1 MKDSFLIYK
10 SFYKPISR
18 LSDKQLGS
26 LFRAIFKYQLGE
38 EVTVEEDIEMAFE
51 FFKNQFEIDELKYQ
65 GIVERNRN
73 NGRKGGNDKNS
84 EAVKSKSSGSQ
95 TSHSAPNN
103 PVGAKR
109 ASGGLN
115 DNENDNEN
123 DLKETSLSRSKEKA
137 VGVSEHK
144 PPTPNNNFVYDK
156 PIEELREI
164 LLSQQSW
171 IETIS
176 MNNHI
181 NESDAIAYIEAF
193 IRKLQNEGV
202 SKKSVSDAQ
211 KHFARWLNIEL
222 DKKQHESNK
231 INQRPATEL
240 SKQERAARFAADAIA
255 YLAAGDNRALQDGG
269 ESDVPF

>member
-18 LSDKQLGS
+18 LSDKQLGR

-65 GIVERNRN
+65 SIVERNRN

-84 EAVKSKSSGSQ
+84 ETVKSKSSGSQ
-95 TSHSAPNN
+95 TSHSTPNN

-115 DNENDNEN
+115 DNDNDN
-123 DLKETSLSRSKEKA
+123 DLKETSLSRSKEKEDDFGKD
-137 VGVSEHK
+137 V
-144 PPTPNNNFVYDK
+144 DK
-156 PIEELREI
+156 PLTELREE
-164 LLSQQSW
+164 LLSNQTW
-171 IETIS
+171 IETLS

-181 NESDAIAYIEAF
+181 DENESRLYIEAY
-193 IRKLQNEGV
+193 IRKLQNEGIAR
-202 SKKSVSDAQ
+202 KSVSDAQ
-211 KHFARWLNIEL
+211 QHFARWLIIEL
-222 DKKQHESNK
+222 KRARDEQSGIHQKPNSK
-231 INQRPATEL
+231 T
-240 SKQERAARFAADAIA
+240 KQERVEEFAKAIA
-255 YLAAGDNRALQDGG
+255 TKLATGDTGNLQDGG
-269 ESDVPF
+269 ESALPF

>member
-18 LSDKQLGS
+18 LSDKQLGR

-84 EAVKSKSSGSQ
+84 ETVKTKSSGSQ
-95 TSHSAPNN
+95 ASHSTPNN

-115 DNENDNEN
+115 DNENDN
-123 DLKETSLSRSKEKA
+123 DLKETSLSRSKEKEEDFGKD
-137 VGVSEHK
+137 V
-144 PPTPNNNFVYDK
+144 DK
-156 PIEELREI
+156 PLTELREE
-164 LLSQQSW
+164 LLSNQTW
-171 IETIS
+171 IETLS

-181 NESDAIAYIEAF
+181 DESASRLYIEAY
-193 IRKLQNEGV
+193 IRKLQNEGIAR
-202 SKKSVSDAQ
+202 KSVSDAQ
-211 KHFARWLNIEL
+211 KHFANWLRIEL
-222 DKKQHESNK
+222 KRARDEQSGIHQKPNSKTKK
-231 INQRPATEL
+231 
-240 SKQERAARFAADAIA
+240 ERYAEFAEAIA
-255 YLAAGDNRALQDGG
+255 TKLATGDTGNLQDGG
-269 ESDVPF
+269 ESALPF

>member
-18 LSDKQLGS
+18 LSDKQLGR

-84 EAVKSKSSGSQ
+84 ETVKSKSSVSQ
-95 TSHSAPNN
+95 TSHSTPNN

-115 DNENDNEN
+115 DNENDN
-123 DLKETSLSRSKEKA
+123 DLKETSLSRSKEKEEDFGKD
-137 VGVSEHK
+137 V
-144 PPTPNNNFVYDK
+144 DK
-156 PIEELREI
+156 PLTELREE
-164 LLSQQSW
+164 LLSNQTW
-171 IETIS
+171 IETLS
-176 MNNHI
+176 TNNHI
-181 NESDAIAYIEAF
+181 DESESRLYIEAY
-193 IRKLQNEGV
+193 IRKLQNEGIAR
-202 SKKSVSDAQ
+202 KSVSDAQ
-211 KHFARWLNIEL
+211 KHFANWLRIEL
-222 DKKQHESNK
+222 KRARDEQSGIHQKPNSK
-231 INQRPATEL
+231 T
-240 SKQERAARFAADAIA
+240 KQERYAEFAEAIA
-255 YLAAGDNRALQDGG
+255 AKLAAGDTGNLQDGG
-269 ESDVPF
+269 ESALPF

>member
-1 MKDSFLIYK
+1 MKDSFLVYK

-18 LSDKQLGS
+18 LSDKQLGR

-84 EAVKSKSSGSQ
+84 ETVKSKSSGSQ
-95 TSHSAPNN
+95 TSHSTPNN

-115 DNENDNEN
+115 DNDNENDN
-123 DLKETSLSRSKEKA
+123 DLKETSLSRSKEKEEDF
-137 VGVSEHK
+137 G
-144 PPTPNNNFVYDK
+144 PLTDLR
-156 PIEELREI
+156 EEL
-164 LLSQQSW
+164 LSNQTW
-171 IETIS
+171 IETLS

-181 NESDAIAYIEAF
+181 DESASRLYIEAY
-193 IRKLQNEGV
+193 IRKLQNEGIAR
-202 SKKSVSDAQ
+202 KSVSDAQ
-211 KHFARWLNIEL
+211 KHFANWLRIEL
-222 DKKQHESNK
+222 KRARDEQSGIHQKPNSK
-231 INQRPATEL
+231 T
-240 SKQERAARFAADAIA
+240 KQERYAEFAKAITA
-255 YLAAGDNRALQDGG
+255 KLAAGDTGSLQDGG
-269 ESDVPF
+269 ESALPF

>member
-18 LSDKQLGS
+18 LSDKQLGR

-84 EAVKSKSSGSQ
+84 ETVKSKSSGSQ
-95 TSHSAPNN
+95 TSHSTPNN

-115 DNENDNEN
+115 DNENDNDN
-123 DLKETSLSRSKEKA
+123 NLKETSLSRSKEKEEDFGKD
-137 VGVSEHK
+137 V
-144 PPTPNNNFVYDK
+144 DK
-156 PIEELREI
+156 PLTELREE
-164 LLSQQSW
+164 LLSNQTW
-171 IETIS
+171 IETLS
-176 MNNHI
+176 TNNHI
-181 NESDAIAYIEAF
+181 DESASRLYIEAY
-193 IRKLQNEGV
+193 IRKLQNEGIAR
-202 SKKSVSDAQ
+202 KSVSDAQ
-211 KHFARWLNIEL
+211 KHFANWLRIEL
-222 DKKQHESNK
+222 KRARDEQSGIHQKPNSKTKK
-231 INQRPATEL
+231 
-240 SKQERAARFAADAIA
+240 ERYAEFAKAITA
-255 YLAAGDNRALQDGG
+255 KLAAGDTGSLQDGG
-269 ESDVPF
+269 ESALPF

>member
-18 LSDKQLGS
+18 LSDKQLGR

-73 NGRKGGNDKNS
+73 NGRKGGNDTNS
-84 EAVKSKSSGSQ
+84 ETVKSKYSGSQ
-95 TSHSAPNN
+95 TSHSTPNN

-115 DNENDNEN
+115 DNENDN
-123 DLKETSLSRSKEKA
+123 DLKETSLSRSKEKEEDFGKD
-137 VGVSEHK
+137 V
-144 PPTPNNNFVYDK
+144 DK
-156 PIEELREI
+156 PLTELREE
-164 LLSQQSW
+164 LLSNQTW
-171 IETIS
+171 IETLS

-181 NESDAIAYIEAF
+181 DESASRLYIEAY
-193 IRKLQNEGV
+193 IRKLQNEGIAR
-202 SKKSVSDAQ
+202 KSVSDAQ
-211 KHFARWLNIEL
+211 KHFANWLRIEL
-222 DKKQHESNK
+222 KRARDEQSGIHQKPNSKTKK
-231 INQRPATEL
+231 
-240 SKQERAARFAADAIA
+240 ERYAEFAEAIA
-255 YLAAGDNRALQDGG
+255 TKLATGDTGNLQDGG
-269 ESDVPF
+269 ESALPF

>member
-18 LSDKQLGS
+18 LSDKQLGR

-84 EAVKSKSSGSQ
+84 ETVKSKSSGSQ
-95 TSHSAPNN
+95 TSHSTPNN

-115 DNENDNEN
+115 DNDNDN
-123 DLKETSLSRSKEKA
+123 DLKETSLSRSKEKEDDFGKD
-137 VGVSEHK
+137 V
-144 PPTPNNNFVYDK
+144 DK
-156 PIEELREI
+156 PLTELREE
-164 LLSQQSW
+164 LLSNQTW
-171 IETIS
+171 IETLS

-181 NESDAIAYIEAF
+181 DENESMLYIEAY
-193 IRKLQNEGV
+193 IRKLQNEGIAR
-202 SKKSVSDAQ
+202 KSVSDAQ
-211 KHFARWLNIEL
+211 KHFANWLRIEL
-222 DKKQHESNK
+222 KRARDEQSGIHQKPNSK
-231 INQRPATEL
+231 T
-240 SKQERAARFAADAIA
+240 KQERVEEFAKAIA
-255 YLAAGDNRALQDGG
+255 TKLATGDTGNLQDGG
-269 ESDVPF
+269 ESALPF

>member
-18 LSDKQLGS
+18 LSDKQLGR

-84 EAVKSKSSGSQ
+84 ETVKSKSSGSQ
-95 TSHSAPNN
+95 TSHSTPNN

-115 DNENDNEN
+115 DNENDNDN
-123 DLKETSLSRSKEKA
+123 NLKETSLSRSKEKEEDFGKD
-137 VGVSEHK
+137 V
-144 PPTPNNNFVYDK
+144 DK
-156 PIEELREI
+156 PLTELREE
-164 LLSQQSW
+164 LLSNQTW
-171 IETIS
+171 IETLS

-181 NESDAIAYIEAF
+181 DESASRLYIEAY
-193 IRKLQNEGV
+193 IRKLQNEGIAR
-202 SKKSVSDAQ
+202 KSVSDAQ
-211 KHFARWLNIEL
+211 KHFANWLRIEL
-222 DKKQHESNK
+222 KRARDEQSGIHQKPNSKTKK
-231 INQRPATEL
+231 
-240 SKQERAARFAADAIA
+240 ERYAEFAKAITA
-255 YLAAGDNRALQDGG
+255 KLAAGDTGSLQDGG
-269 ESDVPF
+269 ESALPF

>member
-18 LSDKQLGS
+18 LSDKQLGR

-84 EAVKSKSSGSQ
+84 ETVKSKSSGSQ
-95 TSHSAPNN
+95 TSHSTPNN

-115 DNENDNEN
+115 DNDN
-123 DLKETSLSRSKEKA
+123 DLKETSLSRSKEKEDDFGKD
-137 VGVSEHK
+137 V
-144 PPTPNNNFVYDK
+144 DK
-156 PIEELREI
+156 PLTELREE
-164 LLSQQSW
+164 LLSNQTW
-171 IETIS
+171 IETLS

-181 NESDAIAYIEAF
+181 DENESMLYIEAY
-193 IRKLQNEGV
+193 IRKLQNEGIAR
-202 SKKSVSDAQ
+202 KSVSDAQ
-211 KHFARWLNIEL
+211 KHFANWLIIEL
-222 DKKQHESNK
+222 KRARDEQSGIHQKPNSK
-231 INQRPATEL
+231 T
-240 SKQERAARFAADAIA
+240 KQERYEEFAKAIA
-255 YLAAGDNRALQDGG
+255 TKLETGDTGNLQDGG
-269 ESDVPF
+269 ESALPF

>member
-18 LSDKQLGS
+18 LSDKQLGR

-65 GIVERNRN
+65 SIVERNRN

-84 EAVKSKSSGSQ
+84 ETVKSKSSGSQ
-95 TSHSAPNN
+95 TSHSTPNN

-115 DNENDNEN
+115 DNDNDN
-123 DLKETSLSRSKEKA
+123 DLKETSLSRSKEKEA
-137 VGVSEHK
+137 DFGKDV
-144 PPTPNNNFVYDK
+144 DK
-156 PIEELREI
+156 PLTELREE
-164 LLSQQSW
+164 LLSNQTW
-171 IETIS
+171 IETLS

-181 NESDAIAYIEAF
+181 DENESMLYIEAY
-193 IRKLQNEGV
+193 IRKLQNEGIAR
-202 SKKSVSDAQ
+202 KSVSDAQ
-211 KHFARWLNIEL
+211 QHFARWLIIEL
-222 DKKQHESNK
+222 KRARDEQSGIHQKTNSK
-231 INQRPATEL
+231 T
-240 SKQERAARFAADAIA
+240 KQERVAEFAKAIA
-255 YLAAGDNRALQDGG
+255 TKLATGDTGNLQDGG
-269 ESDVPF
+269 ESALPF

>member
-10 SFYKPISR
+10 SFYKPISK
-18 LSDKQLGS
+18 LSDKQLGR

-84 EAVKSKSSGSQ
+84 ETVKSKSSGSQ
-95 TSHSAPNN
+95 TSHSTPNT

-115 DNENDNEN
+115 DNDN
-123 DLKETSLSRSKEKA
+123 DLKETSLSRSKEKEDDFGKD
-137 VGVSEHK
+137 V
-144 PPTPNNNFVYDK
+144 DK
-156 PIEELREI
+156 PLTELREE
-164 LLSQQSW
+164 LLSNQTW
-171 IETIS
+171 IETLS

-181 NESDAIAYIEAF
+181 DENESMLYIEAY
-193 IRKLQNEGV
+193 IRKLQNEGIAR
-202 SKKSVSDAQ
+202 KSVSDAQ
-211 KHFARWLNIEL
+211 QHFARWLIIEL
-222 DKKQHESNK
+222 KRARDEQSGIHQKTNSK
-231 INQRPATEL
+231 T
-240 SKQERAARFAADAIA
+240 KQERVEEFAKAIA
-255 YLAAGDNRALQDGG
+255 TKLATGDTGNLQDGG
-269 ESDVPF
+269 ESALPF

>member
-18 LSDKQLGS
+18 LSDKQLGR

-65 GIVERNRN
+65 SIVERNRN

-84 EAVKSKSSGSQ
+84 ETVKSKSSGSQ
-95 TSHSAPNN
+95 TSHSTPNN

-115 DNENDNEN
+115 DNDN
-123 DLKETSLSRSKEKA
+123 DLKETSLSRSKEKEEDFGKD
-137 VGVSEHK
+137 V
-144 PPTPNNNFVYDK
+144 DK
-156 PIEELREI
+156 PLTELREE
-164 LLSQQSW
+164 LLSNQTW
-171 IETIS
+171 IETLS

-181 NESDAIAYIEAF
+181 DENESRLYIEAY
-193 IRKLQNEGV
+193 IRKLQNEGI
-202 SKKSVSDAQ
+202 SRKSVSDAQ
-211 KHFARWLNIEL
+211 QHFARWLIIEL
-222 DKKQHESNK
+222 KRARDEQSGIHQKPNSK
-231 INQRPATEL
+231 T
-240 SKQERAARFAADAIA
+240 KQERYAEFAEAIA
-255 YLAAGDNRALQDGG
+255 TKLATGDTGNLQDGG
-269 ESDVPF
+269 EYALPF

>member
-10 SFYKPISR
+10 PFYKPISR
-18 LSDKQLGS
+18 LSDKQLGR

-84 EAVKSKSSGSQ
+84 EMVKSKSSGSQ
-95 TSHSAPNN
+95 TSHSTPNN

-115 DNENDNEN
+115 DNENDNDN
-123 DLKETSLSRSKEKA
+123 NLKETSLSRSKEKEEDFGKD
-137 VGVSEHK
+137 V
-144 PPTPNNNFVYDK
+144 DK
-156 PIEELREI
+156 PLTELREE
-164 LLSQQSW
+164 LLSNQTW
-171 IETIS
+171 IETLS

-181 NESDAIAYIEAF
+181 DESASRLYIEAY
-193 IRKLQNEGV
+193 IRKLQNEGIAR
-202 SKKSVSDAQ
+202 KSVSDAQ
-211 KHFARWLNIEL
+211 KHFANWLRIEL
-222 DKKQHESNK
+222 KRARDEQSGIHQKPNSK
-231 INQRPATEL
+231 T
-240 SKQERAARFAADAIA
+240 KQERYAEFAEAIA
-255 YLAAGDNRALQDGG
+255 AKLAAGDTGSLQDGG
-269 ESDVPF
+269 ESALPF

>member
-10 SFYKPISR
+10 SFYKPISK
-18 LSDKQLGS
+18 LSDKQLGR

-84 EAVKSKSSGSQ
+84 ETVKSKSSGSQ
-95 TSHSAPNN
+95 TSHSTPNT

-115 DNENDNEN
+115 DNDNDN
-123 DLKETSLSRSKEKA
+123 DLKETSLSRSKEKEDDFGKD
-137 VGVSEHK
+137 V
-144 PPTPNNNFVYDK
+144 DK
-156 PIEELREI
+156 PLTELREE
-164 LLSQQSW
+164 LLSNQTW
-171 IETIS
+171 IETLS

-181 NESDAIAYIEAF
+181 DENESMLYIEAY
-193 IRKLQNEGV
+193 IRKLQNEGIAR
-202 SKKSVSDAQ
+202 KSVSDAQ
-211 KHFARWLNIEL
+211 QHFARWLIIEL
-222 DKKQHESNK
+222 KRARDEQSGIHQKTNSK
-231 INQRPATEL
+231 T
-240 SKQERAARFAADAIA
+240 KQERVAEFAKAIA
-255 YLAAGDNRALQDGG
+255 TKLATGDTGNLQDGG
-269 ESDVPF
+269 ESALPF

>member
-18 LSDKQLGS
+18 LSDKQLGR

-84 EAVKSKSSGSQ
+84 ETVKSKSSGSQ
-95 TSHSAPNN
+95 TSHSTPNT

-115 DNENDNEN
+115 DNDNDN
-123 DLKETSLSRSKEKA
+123 DLKETSLSRSKEKEA
-137 VGVSEHK
+137 DFGKDV
-144 PPTPNNNFVYDK
+144 DK
-156 PIEELREI
+156 PLTELREE
-164 LLSQQSW
+164 LLSNQTW
-171 IETIS
+171 IETLS

-181 NESDAIAYIEAF
+181 DENESMLYIEAY
-193 IRKLQNEGV
+193 IRKLQNEGIAR
-202 SKKSVSDAQ
+202 KSVSDAQ
-211 KHFARWLNIEL
+211 QHFARWLIIEL
-222 DKKQHESNK
+222 KRARDEQSGIHQKTNSK
-231 INQRPATEL
+231 T
-240 SKQERAARFAADAIA
+240 KQERVAEFAKAIA
-255 YLAAGDNRALQDGG
+255 TKLATGDTGNLQDGG
-269 ESDVPF
+269 ESALPF

>member
-18 LSDKQLGS
+18 LSDKQLGR

-84 EAVKSKSSGSQ
+84 ETVKSKSSGS
-95 TSHSAPNN
+95 HSTPNN

-115 DNENDNEN
+115 DNENDN
-123 DLKETSLSRSKEKA
+123 DLKETSLSRSKEKEEDFGKD
-137 VGVSEHK
+137 V
-144 PPTPNNNFVYDK
+144 DK
-156 PIEELREI
+156 PLTELREE
-164 LLSQQSW
+164 LLSNQTW
-171 IETIS
+171 IETLS

-181 NESDAIAYIEAF
+181 DENESRLYIEAY
-193 IRKLQNEGV
+193 IRKLQNEGI
-202 SKKSVSDAQ
+202 SRKSVSDAQ
-211 KHFARWLNIEL
+211 QHFARWLRIEL
-222 DKKQHESNK
+222 KRARDEQSGIHQKPNSK
-231 INQRPATEL
+231 T
-240 SKQERAARFAADAIA
+240 KQERVEEFAKAIA
-255 YLAAGDNRALQDGG
+255 TKLATGDTGNLQDGG
-269 ESDVPF
+269 ESALPF

>member
-18 LSDKQLGS
+18 LSDKQLGR

-84 EAVKSKSSGSQ
+84 ETVKSKSSGSQ
-95 TSHSAPNN
+95 TSHSTQNN

-115 DNENDNEN
+115 DNDNDN
-123 DLKETSLSRSKEKA
+123 DLKETSLSRSKEKEEDLDKD
-137 VGVSEHK
+137 V
-144 PPTPNNNFVYDK
+144 DK
-156 PIEELREI
+156 PLTELREE
-164 LLSQQSW
+164 LLSNQTW
-171 IETIS
+171 IETLS

-181 NESDAIAYIEAF
+181 DENESMLYIEAY
-193 IRKLQNEGV
+193 IRKLQNEGIAR
-202 SKKSVSDAQ
+202 KSVSDAQ
-211 KHFARWLNIEL
+211 QHFARWLIIEL
-222 DKKQHESNK
+222 KRARDEQSGIHQKTNSK
-231 INQRPATEL
+231 T
-240 SKQERAARFAADAIA
+240 KQERVEEFAKAIA
-255 YLAAGDNRALQDGG
+255 TKLATGDTGNIQDGG
-269 ESDVPF
+269 ESALPF

>member
-18 LSDKQLGS
+18 LSDKQLGR

-84 EAVKSKSSGSQ
+84 ETVKSKSSGSQ
-95 TSHSAPNN
+95 TSHSTPNN

-115 DNENDNEN
+115 DNDNE
-123 DLKETSLSRSKEKA
+123 KETIGLTIYCAEDEDIR
-137 VGVSEHK
+137 V
-144 PPTPNNNFVYDK
+144 
-156 PIEELREI
+156 ELF
-164 LLSQQSW
+164 
-171 IETIS
+171 
-176 MNNHI
+176 
-181 NESDAIAYIEAF
+181 Y
-193 IRKLQNEGV
+193 
-202 SKKSVSDAQ
+202 
-211 KHFARWLNIEL
+211 
-222 DKKQHESNK
+222 
-231 INQRPATEL
+231 
-240 SKQERAARFAADAIA
+240 
-255 YLAAGDNRALQDGG
+255 ALQKQ
-269 ESDVPF
+269 SVR

>member
-10 SFYKPISR
+10 SFYKPISK
-18 LSDKQLGS
+18 LSDKQLGR

-84 EAVKSKSSGSQ
+84 ETVKSKSSGSQ
-95 TSHSAPNN
+95 TSHSTPNN

-115 DNENDNEN
+115 DNDN
-123 DLKETSLSRSKEKA
+123 DLKETSLSRSKEKEDDFGKD
-137 VGVSEHK
+137 V
-144 PPTPNNNFVYDK
+144 DK
-156 PIEELREI
+156 PLTELREE
-164 LLSQQSW
+164 LLSNQTW
-171 IETIS
+171 IETLS

-181 NESDAIAYIEAF
+181 DENESMLYIEAY
-193 IRKLQNEGV
+193 IRKLQNEGIAR
-202 SKKSVSDAQ
+202 KSVSDAQ
-211 KHFARWLNIEL
+211 QHFARWLIIEL
-222 DKKQHESNK
+222 KRARDEQSGIHQKPNSK
-231 INQRPATEL
+231 T
-240 SKQERAARFAADAIA
+240 KQERYAEFAEAIA
-255 YLAAGDNRALQDGG
+255 TKLATGDTGNLQDGG
-269 ESDVPF
+269 EYALPF

>member
-18 LSDKQLGS
+18 LSDKQLGR

-65 GIVERNRN
+65 SIVERNRN

-84 EAVKSKSSGSQ
+84 ETVKSKS
-95 TSHSAPNN
+95 HSTPNN

-115 DNENDNEN
+115 DNDNDN
-123 DLKETSLSRSKEKA
+123 DLKETSLSRSKEKEEDFGKD
-137 VGVSEHK
+137 V
-144 PPTPNNNFVYDK
+144 DK
-156 PIEELREI
+156 PLTELREE
-164 LLSQQSW
+164 LLSNQTW
-171 IETIS
+171 IETLS

-181 NESDAIAYIEAF
+181 DENESMLYIEAY
-193 IRKLQNEGV
+193 IRKLQNEGIAR
-202 SKKSVSDAQ
+202 KSVSDAQ
-211 KHFARWLNIEL
+211 QHFARWLIIEL
-222 DKKQHESNK
+222 KRARDEQSGIHQKPKSK
-231 INQRPATEL
+231 T
-240 SKQERAARFAADAIA
+240 KQERYAEFAEAIA
-255 YLAAGDNRALQDGG
+255 AKLAAGDTSSLQDGG
-269 ESDVPF
+269 ESALPF

>member
-18 LSDKQLGS
+18 LSDKQLGR

-84 EAVKSKSSGSQ
+84 ETVKSKSSGSQ
-95 TSHSAPNN
+95 TSHSTPNN

-115 DNENDNEN
+115 DNDNENDNDN
-123 DLKETSLSRSKEKA
+123 DLKETSLSRSKEKEDDFGKD
-137 VGVSEHK
+137 V
-144 PPTPNNNFVYDK
+144 DK
-156 PIEELREI
+156 PLTELREE
-164 LLSQQSW
+164 LLSNQTW
-171 IETIS
+171 IETLS

-181 NESDAIAYIEAF
+181 DESESRLYIEAY
-193 IRKLQNEGV
+193 IRKLQNEGIAR
-202 SKKSVSDAQ
+202 KSVSDAQ
-211 KHFARWLNIEL
+211 QHFARWLRIEL
-222 DKKQHESNK
+222 KRARDEQSGIHQKPNSK
-231 INQRPATEL
+231 T
-240 SKQERAARFAADAIA
+240 KQERYAEFAEAIA
-255 YLAAGDNRALQDGG
+255 AKLAAGDTSSLQDGG
-269 ESDVPF
+269 ESALPF

>member
-18 LSDKQLGS
+18 LSDKQLGR

-84 EAVKSKSSGSQ
+84 ETVKSKSSGSQ
-95 TSHSAPNN
+95 TSHSTPNT

-109 ASGGLN
+109 ASGGLKDN
-115 DNENDNEN
+115 DNDN
-123 DLKETSLSRSKEKA
+123 DLKETSLSRSKEKEDDFGKD
-137 VGVSEHK
+137 V
-144 PPTPNNNFVYDK
+144 DK
-156 PIEELREI
+156 PLTELREE
-164 LLSQQSW
+164 LLSNQTW
-171 IETIS
+171 IETLS

-181 NESDAIAYIEAF
+181 DENESMLYIEAY
-193 IRKLQNEGV
+193 IRKLQNEGIAR
-202 SKKSVSDAQ
+202 KSVSDAQ
-211 KHFARWLNIEL
+211 QHFARWLIIEL
-222 DKKQHESNK
+222 KRARDEQSGIHQKTNSK
-231 INQRPATEL
+231 T
-240 SKQERAARFAADAIA
+240 KQERVEEFAKAIA
-255 YLAAGDNRALQDGG
+255 TKLATGDTGNLQDGG
-269 ESDVPF
+269 ESALPF

>member
-18 LSDKQLGS
+18 LSDKQLGR

-84 EAVKSKSSGSQ
+84 ETVKSKSSVSQ
-95 TSHSAPNN
+95 TSHSTPNN

-115 DNENDNEN
+115 DNDNDNDN
-123 DLKETSLSRSKEKA
+123 DLKETSLSRSKEKEDDFGKD
-137 VGVSEHK
+137 V
-144 PPTPNNNFVYDK
+144 DK
-156 PIEELREI
+156 PLTELREE
-164 LLSQQSW
+164 LLSNQTW
-171 IETIS
+171 IETLS

-181 NESDAIAYIEAF
+181 DENESMLYIEAY
-193 IRKLQNEGV
+193 IRKLQNEGIAR
-202 SKKSVSDAQ
+202 KSVSDAQ
-211 KHFARWLNIEL
+211 KHFANWLRIEL
-222 DKKQHESNK
+222 KRARDEQSGIHQKPNSK
-231 INQRPATEL
+231 T
-240 SKQERAARFAADAIA
+240 KQERYEEFAKAIA
-255 YLAAGDNRALQDGG
+255 TKLETGDTGNLQDGG
-269 ESDVPF
+269 ESALPF

>member
-18 LSDKQLGS
+18 LSDKQLGR

-84 EAVKSKSSGSQ
+84 ETVKSKYSGSQ
-95 TSHSAPNN
+95 TSHSTPNN

-115 DNENDNEN
+115 DNENDN
-123 DLKETSLSRSKEKA
+123 DLKETSLSRSKEKEEDFGKD
-137 VGVSEHK
+137 V
-144 PPTPNNNFVYDK
+144 DK
-156 PIEELREI
+156 PLTELREE
-164 LLSQQSW
+164 LLSNQTW
-171 IETIS
+171 IETLS
-176 MNNHI
+176 TNNHI
-181 NESDAIAYIEAF
+181 DESASRLYIEAY
-193 IRKLQNEGV
+193 IRKLQNEGIAR
-202 SKKSVSDAQ
+202 KSVSDAQ
-211 KHFARWLNIEL
+211 KHFANWLRIEL
-222 DKKQHESNK
+222 KRARDEQSGIHQKPNSKTKKERYAEFPQLIQDMYDKNNIGLTK
-231 INQRPATEL
+231 
-240 SKQERAARFAADAIA
+240 
-255 YLAAGDNRALQDGG
+255 
-269 ESDVPF
+269 

>member
-18 LSDKQLGS
+18 LSDKQLGM

-84 EAVKSKSSGSQ
+84 ETVKSKSSGSQ
-95 TSHSAPNN
+95 TSHSTPNN

-115 DNENDNEN
+115 DNDN
-123 DLKETSLSRSKEKA
+123 DLKETSLSRSKEKEDFGKD
-137 VGVSEHK
+137 V
-144 PPTPNNNFVYDK
+144 DK
-156 PIEELREI
+156 PLTELREE
-164 LLSQQSW
+164 LLSNQTW
-171 IETIS
+171 IETLS

-181 NESDAIAYIEAF
+181 DESESRLYIEAY
-193 IRKLQNEGV
+193 IRKLQNEGIAR
-202 SKKSVSDAQ
+202 KSVSDAQ
-211 KHFARWLNIEL
+211 QHFARWLIIEL
-222 DKKQHESNK
+222 KRARDEQSGIHQKPNSK
-231 INQRPATEL
+231 T
-240 SKQERAARFAADAIA
+240 KQERYAEFAEAIA
-255 YLAAGDNRALQDGG
+255 AKLAAGDTGNLQDGG
-269 ESDVPF
+269 ESALPF

>member
-18 LSDKQLGS
+18 LSDKQLGR

-84 EAVKSKSSGSQ
+84 ETVKSKSSGSQ
-95 TSHSAPNN
+95 TSQSTPNN

-115 DNENDNEN
+115 DNENDN
-123 DLKETSLSRSKEKA
+123 DLKETSLSRSKEKEEDFGKD
-137 VGVSEHK
+137 V
-144 PPTPNNNFVYDK
+144 DK
-156 PIEELREI
+156 PLTELREE
-164 LLSQQSW
+164 LLSNQTW
-171 IETIS
+171 IETLS

-181 NESDAIAYIEAF
+181 DESASRLYIEAY
-193 IRKLQNEGV
+193 IRKLQNEGIAR
-202 SKKSVSDAQ
+202 KSVSEAQ
-211 KHFARWLNIEL
+211 KHFANWLRIEL
-222 DKKQHESNK
+222 KRARDEQSGIHQKPNSKTKK
-231 INQRPATEL
+231 
-240 SKQERAARFAADAIA
+240 ERYAEFAEAIA
-255 YLAAGDNRALQDGG
+255 TKLATGDTGNLQDGG
-269 ESDVPF
+269 ESALPF

>member
-10 SFYKPISR
+10 PFYKPISR
-18 LSDKQLGS
+18 LSDKQLGR

-84 EAVKSKSSGSQ
+84 ETVKSKSSGSQ
-95 TSHSAPNN
+95 TSHSTPNN

-115 DNENDNEN
+115 DNENDN
-123 DLKETSLSRSKEKA
+123 DLKETSLSRSKEKEEDFGKD
-137 VGVSEHK
+137 V
-144 PPTPNNNFVYDK
+144 DK
-156 PIEELREI
+156 PLTELREE
-164 LLSQQSW
+164 LLSNQTW
-171 IETIS
+171 IETLS

-181 NESDAIAYIEAF
+181 DESASRLYIEAY
-193 IRKLQNEGV
+193 IRKLQNEGIAR
-202 SKKSVSDAQ
+202 KSVSDAQ
-211 KHFARWLNIEL
+211 QHFARWLIIEL
-222 DKKQHESNK
+222 KRARDEQSGIHQKPNSK
-231 INQRPATEL
+231 T
-240 SKQERAARFAADAIA
+240 KQERVEEFAKAIA
-255 YLAAGDNRALQDGG
+255 TKLATGDTGNLQDGG
-269 ESDVPF
+269 ESALPF